1 VSTSQPT
8 NSPTQHEHSGH
19 PLHKTYQSADAL
31 DEVVSTTTVGKWIAL
46 SVVLVAFLGT
56 LAWAFFGTIP
66 QQTEQY
72 GITSDPTKVRE
83 VSAPQAGTVSF
94 AVSDGDQ
101 VKEGDTLAEVTSFNG
116 SDTIKVSAPLAGTV
130 SNLSGESGTGVDAG
144 SKLLTVTGTVTD
156 AANLSFVL
164 FTSQEVATLYNDPE
178 SITISYTTSAGESQ
192 ELPGKVTF
200 VATSPTNPDSIAIL
214 AGGQDRLGL
223 LTRGEDLPLHQVTV
237 MVADDADTSATE
249 LPAVG
254 QVVTILNRYSQ
265 PHPIELLF
273 GDQE

>member
-1 VSTSQPT
+1 MSTSPQT
-8 NSPTQHEHSGH
+8 SSSAQQEHSSH

-31 DEVVSTTTVGKWIAL
+31 DEVVSTTAVGKWIAL
-46 SVVLVAFLGT
+46 SVVLVAFAAGLV
-56 LAWAFFGTIP
+56 WAFFGTVP

-72 GITSDPTKVRE
+72 GITSDPSQVRE
-83 VSAPQAGTVSF
+83 VAAPQAGTVSF

-101 VKEGDTLAEVTSFNG
+101 VKEGDTLAEVTSFDG
-116 SDTIKVSAPLAGTV
+116 SNTTKVSAPLAGTV
-130 SNLSGESGTGVDAG
+130 SNLSSESGTGVDAG
-144 SKLLTVTGTVTD
+144 SKLMTVTGAVTD
-156 AANLSFVL
+156 AANLSFFL
-164 FTSQEVATLYNDPE
+164 FTSQEVAALYNDPE
-178 SITISYTTSAGESQ
+178 SITISWTTSAGESQ

-200 VATSPTNPDSIAIL
+200 VAASPTNPDAIAVL
-214 AGGQDRLGL
+214 AGGEDRLEL

-237 MVADDADTSATE
+237 VVADDADVSATD

-254 QVVTILNRYSQ
+254 QIVTVLNRYSE